1 MWPWTHVAFGY
12 VWYSVAVHLL
22 LRRRPT
28 DVPAIL
34 AGVSALL
41 PDLVDK
47 PLAWSIGATGTGY
60 GPAHS
65 LFVGI
70 PIVALVAV
78 GLWRWA
84 RLELGIALFVGYASH
99 LLGDIIFQY
108 FDDGRIV
115 TAVVTWPFGPAAS
128 ESTGGILDHVVHY
141 LRYYVHAI
149 VTGEATTYVVM
160 TIGIVVGVFA
170 LWIADGTPGLAL
182 VTSREFRRQIF
193 D

>member
-12 VWYSVAVHLL
+12 VWYSVLVHLV

-47 PLAWSIGATGTGY
+47 PLAWSIGATTTGY

-65 LFVGI
+65 VFVGV
-70 PIVALVAV
+70 PLLALAAV
-78 GLWRWA
+78 GLWRRT
-84 RLELGIALFVGYASH
+84 RLEMGIALFVGYVSH

-115 TAVVTWPFGPAAS
+115 TAVVSWPLGPGAS
-128 ESTGGILDHVVHY
+128 ESTGGILAHVVHY

-149 VTGEATTYVVM
+149 VMGEATTYVLVS
-160 TIGIVVGVFA
+160 IAIVVGVFA
-170 LWIADGTPGLAL
+170 LWIADGTPGLVV
-182 VTSREFRRQIF
+182 VTSREFWQQIR